1 METIKLKDLDE
12 GQKQKLM
19 DELAAEQQ
27 AKLSERK
34 KKRVIYEKNREK
46 RIQKIVKGVNKHFE
60 VLKKFKDYVG
70 EIMEEQ
76 HAELEEFGLIK
87 SSSKGGFQIVSN
99 DGNFKIERSR
109 DTTPR
114 WDETS
119 LKGVALIRDFLMQQD
134 DNASAETQSKLKL
147 LMSLLEKNAAGELE
161 YSKVMLFIKHQ
172 DAFDAPEW
180 KEGLKLLIEGYKIE
194 FKKYSYRFLKKDKSG
209 AFVPMSL
216 NFSNL

>member
-1 METIKLKDLDE
+1 MSIKLKDLDE
-12 GQKQKLM
+12 ATKQKLR
-19 DELAAEQQ
+19 DELAAEQK
-27 AKLSERK
+27 ATITGRK
-34 KKRVIYEKNREK
+34 KKRVLYEKNREK
-46 RIQKIVKGVNKHFE
+46 RIQKIIKGVNKHFE
-60 VLKKFKDYVG
+60 VLKEFKDYVG

-87 SSSKGGFQIVSN
+87 SSSKGGFHIMSD
-99 DGNFKIERSR
+99 DGSFKIERAR
-109 DTTPR
+109 DTTPK

-119 LKGVALIRDFLMQQD
+119 LKGVALIRDFLMTQD
-134 DNASAETQSKLKL
+134 ANASEDTQNKLKL

-161 YSKVMLFIKHQ
+161 YSKVMIFIKHQ

-194 FKKYSYRFLKKDKSG
+194 FKKYTYRFSKKDKEG